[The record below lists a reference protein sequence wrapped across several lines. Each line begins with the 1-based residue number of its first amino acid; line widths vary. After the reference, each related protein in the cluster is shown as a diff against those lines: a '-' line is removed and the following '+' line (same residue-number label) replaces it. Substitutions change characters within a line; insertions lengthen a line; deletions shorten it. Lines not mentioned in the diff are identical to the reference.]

1 MISHISYFYRKVF
14 AMLSSV
20 ELIANLNANILK
32 FQLRSEFNDE
42 SS

>member
-14 AMLSSV
+14 VRFAMLSSI

-32 FQLRSEFNDE
+32 FQL
-42 SS
+42 